1 MKYRYLGK
9 TGIKISP
16 IGLGCMGMTHA
27 YGPSKNKKE
36 MIHLIREAL
45 NLECNFFDTAVVY
58 GEENER
64 ILGEALK
71 PYREKAVIATKFGI
85 TGQKM
90 VDNKPL
96 NLLDSSPKS
105 IKKQAEESLK
115 RLKTDYIDLYYQHRT
130 DPEISPEDVAN
141 TMAELIKEGKIKAW
155 GVSNASM
162 DYIKRAHK
170 ICPISAIENQY
181 SFVWQRNEEEFDFC
195 DKNQVTFVA
204 YSPLGNG
211 FLTGKFDE
219 NTKYEQGDFRKTMKR
234 FSKEVLKNNED
245 LLNLVKKI
253 AKEKNATPAQIT
265 LAWELSKKPFIVPIP
280 GTTKIERLKENLKAW
295 SITLSKTEMENIDN
309 ALKKISIDKTYF

>member
-1 MKYRYLGK
+1 MEYRDLGK

-27 YGPSKNKKE
+27 YGSSKDKDS
-36 MIHLIREAL
+36 MIALIREAL

-58 GEENER
+58 GKENEK
-64 ILGEALK
+64 ILGEAIK

-90 VDNKPL
+90 IDNKPF
-96 NLLDSSPKS
+96 NYLDSSPKS
-105 IKKQAEESLK
+105 IKKQVEESLK

-130 DPEISPEDVAN
+130 DPNVSPEEVAY

-162 DYIKRAHK
+162 DYIKKAHK

-181 SFVWQRNEEEFDFC
+181 SFLWQENEEEFDFC
-195 DKNQVTFVA
+195 EKNQVTFVA

-211 FLTGKFDE
+211 FLTGKFNKD
-219 NTKYEQGDFRKTMKR
+219 TKYEPSDFRNTMKR

-245 LLNLVKKI
+245 LLNLVKEI
-253 AKEKNATPAQIT
+253 AKEKNATLAQIT

-280 GTTKIERLKENLKAW
+280 GTTKIERLKENLDAW
-295 SITLSKTEMENIDN
+295 NIKLSKEEMENIN
-309 ALKKISIDKTYF
+309 TALKKINIDKTYF